1 MKIFASGANNIV
13 NIISKFKNNTIDKK
27 ELNRNL
33 LSSIIYNYCYFKKN
47 SKKLEKEKILQ
58 NQLFQNF
65 LSQEEK
71 QIKNEKIYLS
81 KERNKIRREELFQK
95 FNNERKIMLDS
106 YKEKKAFTKIIE
118 PTFDCYI
125 PTKQFSIPLEF
136 YKNKIVSN
144 IFEQE
149 ENEKIEEEKDIN
161 KINEEENKKEI
172 LKGNNNYDIKLPIHL
187 CEENF
192 LKMNFLMII
201 IMKKMKKKKKKKKII
216 INF

>member
-1 MKIFASGANNIV
+1 MKIFAYGANNII
-13 NIISKFKNNTIDKK
+13 NIISKFMNNTIDKK
-27 ELNRNL
+27 ELNKNL

-47 SKKLEKEKILQ
+47 SKTLENEKNLQ

-95 FNNERKIMLDS
+95 FSNERKLMLDS
-106 YKEKKAFTKIIE
+106 YKEKKVFTKTIE

-144 IFEQE
+144 IFDQE

-161 KINEEENKKEI
+161 TNINTNTNKINEEENKKDI
-172 LKGNNNYDIKLPIHL
+172 LKGNNNYDINFPIHL
-187 CEENF
+187 CEENEKF
-192 LKMNFLMII
+192 FNDD
-201 IMKKMKKKKKKKKII
+201 
-216 INF
+216 